1 MLLQYSTANLFPPQT
16 VMHTFP
22 IFQKKPWGKD
32 LGLKVQDHNHWRTFD
47 SVWLKVST
55 SSHQWR
61 LIHGMSNLPTLDMI
75 NKYIILSIRASTLGG
90 CSLNL
95 STMNR
100 VYASVGN
107 EIALWILQAHIA
119 MGSR

>member
-1 MLLQYSTANLFPPQT
+1 
-16 VMHTFP
+16 
-22 IFQKKPWGKD
+22 
-32 LGLKVQDHNHWRTFD
+32 
-47 SVWLKVST
+47 
-55 SSHQWR
+55 
-61 LIHGMSNLPTLDMI
+61 MSNLPTLDMI